1 MKYLLIGGGPAS
13 VSAASTLRRVDASC
27 EITILTRE
35 QYKPYAK
42 MALPYLIA
50 GDAQEKQLYLSEPAG
65 IKILMNQEVV
75 KIDPDSRKVET
86 ASGELFEY
94 DKLLIATGGSP
105 KKLKVEGGDL
115 PFVFTIRDLGDV
127 IGIKKQLNNKKGRAV
142 IAGAGPVSMET
153 GDALYKLG
161 MDITFVISS
170 NRVFSTL
177 MDLDAATFVE
187 KQLLEKGI
195 EIRKGDD
202 ILRIEKDG
210 TAHFKSGETRLSDLV
225 VIGKGVKPSISFLEG
240 SGVKT
245 REGIVVDEHQQ
256 TTVAGI
262 YAAGD
267 VAQTYDVAHEE
278 HRLNALWPAAEEQGR
293 IAACNMASI
302 AVAYQGSLARNILK
316 VFDISILSAG
326 MARADGPDVRT
337 DEGNDH
343 FRKIVLEGGILKGLV
358 FVGDVRNE
366 GLYMS
371 LMKRRIDV
379 SSVAGS
385 ILKGTYSYPQFLRMA
400 TGSRIL

>member
-1 MKYLLIGGGPAS
+1 MKYLLLGGGPAS
-13 VSAASTLRRVDASC
+13 VSAAATLRRVDASC

-35 QYKPYAK
+35 HYKPYAK

-50 GDAQEKQLYLSEPAG
+50 EDAQEKQLYLSEPAG
-65 IKILMNQEVV
+65 IKILMNQEVIGV
-75 KIDPDSRKVET
+75 NPDRRTVET
-86 ASGELFEY
+86 ASNDFFDY

-105 KKLKVEGGDL
+105 EKLKVEGGDL
-115 PFVFTIRDLGDV
+115 PFVFTIRDLVDV
-127 IGIKKQLNNKKGRAV
+127 IGIKKQLTGKKGRAV

-177 MDLDAATFVE
+177 MDIETATFVE
-187 KQLLEKGI
+187 KQLLQKGI
-195 EIRKGDD
+195 EIRKEED
-202 ILRIEKDG
+202 IVRIEKDG
-210 TAHFKSGETRLSDLV
+210 TVHLKSGETLFCDLV

-240 SGVKT
+240 SGVEI
-245 REGIVVDEHQQ
+245 RAGIMVDEHQQ
-256 TTVAGI
+256 TSLAGI

-267 VAQTYDVAHEE
+267 VAQTYDVAYEE

-293 IAACNMASI
+293 IAALNMASI
-302 AVAYQGSLARNILK
+302 ATAYPGSLARNILN
-316 VFDISILSAG
+316 VFGISILSAG

-337 DEGNDH
+337 HEGNNH
-343 FRKIVLEGGILKGLV
+343 FRKIVLAGGILKGLV

-385 ILKGTYSYPQFLRMA
+385 ILKGTYSYPQFLRAA
-400 TGSRIL
+400 TGSRML